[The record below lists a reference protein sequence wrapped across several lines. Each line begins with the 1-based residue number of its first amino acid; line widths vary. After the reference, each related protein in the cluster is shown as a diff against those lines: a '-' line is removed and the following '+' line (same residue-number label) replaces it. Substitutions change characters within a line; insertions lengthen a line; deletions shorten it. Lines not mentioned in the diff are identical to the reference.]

1 MPQRPLVLPKG
12 VTLVSKGPPRVLL
25 SDGKRYVEQSK
36 KELHHQSIFIAG
48 DDSSDSLFES
58 MLKAEAESE
67 ERRGRA
73 IIPAPAQP
81 TSANAA
87 ELANARTD
95 NAQLRSENT
104 QLRSQIEQLQSRNT
118 ELSEAGVSAAS
129 RIQLIVADNDRL
141 RLVPERVELE
151 SMRARADRAE
161 HNLNLF
167 EGALGV
173 RGLSRESVITAAN
186 SPGGDG
192 SRESLEA
199 ELENEKDPRKRQEI
213 ANKLRAWD
221 AAAKAAKN

>member
-1 MPQRPLVLPKG
+1 
-12 VTLVSKGPPRVLL
+12 VLL
-25 SDGKRYVEQSK
+25 YEGKKYLEESDDNPA
-36 KELHHQSIFIAG
+36 HQKFFFAG
-48 DDSSDSLFES
+48 DDRDDSLSEQ
-58 MLKAEAESE
+58 MLKAMAESE
-67 ERRGRA
+67 QRRGNA
-73 IIPAPAQP
+73 IAPAQP

-95 NAQLRSENT
+95 NAQLCSENT

-129 RIQLIVADNDRL
+129 RIASLAADNDRL
-141 RLVPERVELE
+141 RLGPERVELE
-151 SMRARADRAE
+151 SIRGRAE
-161 HNLNLF
+161 CAERNLNLV
-167 EGALGV
+167 EGALGL
-173 RGLSRESVITAAN
+173 RGLSVESVVKAAN

-221 AAAKAAKN
+221 AAAKAAKNKI